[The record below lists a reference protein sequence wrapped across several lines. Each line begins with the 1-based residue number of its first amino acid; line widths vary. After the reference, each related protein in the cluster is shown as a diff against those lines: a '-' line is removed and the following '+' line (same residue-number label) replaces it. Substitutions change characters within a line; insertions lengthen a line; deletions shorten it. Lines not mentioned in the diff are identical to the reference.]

1 MNIEKK
7 LRKDY
12 FEKLMNGEQ
21 ISDTKVADFEVSVG
35 DTIVYKEWDSDTKDF
50 TGREVEKEI
59 TDIITTPR
67 PRTWTEES
75 INENG
80 FSTLYYK

>member
-1 MNIEKK
+1 MKIEKK

-12 FEKLMNGEQ
+12 FEKVMSGEQ
-21 ISDTKVADFEVSVG
+21 VSDTKVADFEVNIG
-35 DTIVYKEWDSDTKDF
+35 DTIVYKEWSAETKEF
-50 TGREVEKEI
+50 TGREIEKEI
-59 TDIITTPR
+59 TGVIFTSR